1 MSIDILEFVDVVV
14 PPAYS
19 CGEFE
24 VTASTI
30 LECQDFVAAGCP
42 GVAPYELAPLY
53 FASLA
58 DHRFACRASLGLVAT
73 LRGFDRHVAVLV
85 PAAAAEH
92 VVCGRALV
100 ARRSPRAVL

>member
-58 DHRFACRASLGLVAT
+58 DHRLLVE
-73 LRGFDRHVAVLV
+73 LRSAWLRLSEDSTGT
-85 PAAAAEH
+85 
-92 VVCGRALV
+92 
-100 ARRSPRAVL
+100 SPSSCQPPPPNM